1 MLRKFVAVTAL
12 CLISVATAVSAAG
25 FGEEREHTMEKIGG
39 AMATLGKVAKG
50 QADYNADAVKGALT
64 TINAEI
70 KHFKTL
76 FPAGSENDSK
86 EASPA
91 IWGNKA
97 DFDAHADKLAADAE
111 ALLAQLPADQAGVGA
126 AMGVLGKD
134 CGACHQAYR
143 LKK

>member
-1 MLRKFVAVTAL
+1 MLRKLVAATAL
-12 CLISVATAVSAAG
+12 CLISATTVVSAAG
-25 FGEEREHTMEKIGG
+25 YGEEREHTMEKIGG

-50 QADYNADAVKGALT
+50 ESAYDAEAVKGALT
-64 TINAEI
+64 TINTSI
-70 KHFKTL
+70 GHFKTL

-91 IWGNKA
+91 IWANKA
-97 DFDAHADKLAADAE
+97 DFEAHADKLAADSA

>member
-1 MLRKFVAVTAL
+1 MLRKFVAVSAL
-12 CLISVATAVSAAG
+12 CLISAATAVSAAG

-50 QADYNADAVKGALT
+50 ESAYDAEAVKGALT
-64 TINAEI
+64 TINTSI
-70 KHFKTL
+70 THFKTL

-91 IWGNKA
+91 IWTNKA
-97 DFDAHADKLAADAE
+97 DFDAHADKLAADSAT
-111 ALLAQLPADQAGVGA
+111 LLAQLPADQAGVGA
-126 AMGVLGKD
+126 AMGMLGKD
-134 CGACHQAYR
+134 CGACHQSYR